1 MTGFR
6 KGVWVLVFGFLIFG
20 MTGFAAAYA
29 DDKAEVLQGFVEH
42 QSEQHGVKAIP
53 DKRRHQI
60 LFIMGAFLLIGIIVT
75 AGLGIAMAL
84 FGKEMFVAH
93 TVSAGLT
100 AFLAV
105 AHAVA
110 AMVWFFPF

>member
-1 MTGFR
+1 MAGFR
-6 KGVWVLVFGFLIFG
+6 RGVWVLVFGVLLFG
-20 MTGFAAAYA
+20 FSGLTAYA
-29 DDKAEVLQGFVEH
+29 DEKAEVIQGFVEH

-60 LFIMGAFLLIGIIVT
+60 LFIMGAFLLIGIMVT
-75 AGLGIAMAL
+75 VGLGISMAL
-84 FGKEMFVAH
+84 YGKEVFVAH

>member
-6 KGVWVLVFGFLIFG
+6 RGIWVVLFGVLLFGVS
-20 MTGFAAAYA
+20 GFTAYA
-29 DDKAEVLQGFVEH
+29 DEKGEVLQGFIEH

-60 LFIMGAFLLIGIIVT
+60 LFIMGAFLLIGIIAT

>member
-1 MTGFR
+1 MSGFR
-6 KGVWVLVFGFLIFG
+6 RGMWVLVFGLIVFG
-20 MTGFAAAYA
+20 STGLTAYA
-29 DDKAEVLQGFVEH
+29 DEKAEVLQGFVEN

-53 DKRRHQI
+53 DKRRRQI
-60 LFIMGAFLLIGIIVT
+60 LFIMGAFLLIGIMVT

-84 FGKEMFVAH
+84 FGKEVFVAH
-93 TVSAGLT
+93 TLAAGLT